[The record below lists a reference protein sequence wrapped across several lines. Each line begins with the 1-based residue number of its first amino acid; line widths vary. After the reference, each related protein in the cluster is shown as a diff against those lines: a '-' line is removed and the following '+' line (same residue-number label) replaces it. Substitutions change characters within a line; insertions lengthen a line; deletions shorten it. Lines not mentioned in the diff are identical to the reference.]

1 MDNDKTINYFI
12 KKVVEHLKTIQE
24 YIINVSY
31 EEFKNNEMLQSAI
44 CFQFVQVYENAKKIN
59 FLEDKEFNAT
69 VILLRGF
76 RNIIVHEYGEVD
88 FTLVYKTS
96 KEDVPKFLEIV
107 SKHI

>member
-12 KKVVEHLKTIQE
+12 KKVVEHLNTIQE
-24 YIINVSY
+24 YITNIDY
-31 EEFKNNEMLQSAI
+31 EEFNHNKMIQSAI
-44 CFQFVQVYENAKKIN
+44 CFEFIQVFENAKKIK
-59 FLEDKEFNAT
+59 LDEDEEFNST

-88 FTLVYKTS
+88 FATVYKTS
-96 KEDVPKFLEIV
+96 KEDVPRFLEIV